1 MSTVFV
7 FEDSSAQRAAIAEL
21 LRSVGFEIL
30 EAGDGLD
37 ALSQIRQHL
46 PDLVVADIISPNLN
60 GYQLCLALKRDPK
73 TRHIPIIFCSVKN
86 QELDRVRGL
95 TIADGYIA
103 KPFQPPE
110 LVETLMCKLLDGG
123 KSCVHPTPA
132 DDWTE
137 VGLMWLQDFENQ
149 EWAVQAFEKAL
160 ALEPNHDLAGKLKAV
175 ALGEVEKSRHCEACR
190 YYYGGSP
197 GGNLLVCA
205 IHPHGPE
212 LDCCRDWESK
222 YHCSS
227 NVA

>member
-1 MSTVFV
+1 MSTIFV
-7 FEDSSAQRAAIAEL
+7 FEDSNAQRAEIVGL
-21 LRSVGFEIL
+21 LRSVGFEVL
-30 EAGDGLD
+30 ESGDGLD
-37 ALSQIRQHL
+37 ALSQIRQQL
-46 PDLVVADIISPNLN
+46 PDVVIADIVSPNLN
-60 GYQLCLALKRDPK
+60 GYQLCFALKRDPK

-110 LVETLMCKLLDGG
+110 LVETLIGKLLSQG
-123 KSCVHPTPA
+123 KSCFHPTPA

-160 ALEPNHDLAGKLKAV
+160 ALEPNHDLAKKLKAL
-175 ALGEVEKSRHCEACR
+175 ALGKVEKSRRCEACR

-205 IHPHGPE
+205 IHPNGPE
-212 LDCCRDWESK
+212 SDYCRDWESK
-222 YHCSS
+222 YHCLT